1 MNKTWGTFRVNVYQ
15 VTNHIWII
23 RSSRYRQLPF
33 SWVEPFRNVA
43 LSIKGSHKDVDVEI
57 SSEDMLM
64 WVDEVVRKL
73 VANIVKGSLVV
84 YFTAEEVINTIEAAL
99 EREIRLF
106 SEIDRFLI
114 LHKNKYI
121 LLNRII

>member
-1 MNKTWGTFRVNVYQ
+1 
-15 VTNHIWII
+15 
-23 RSSRYRQLPF
+23 
-33 SWVEPFRNVA
+33 
-43 LSIKGSHKDVDVEI
+43 
-57 SSEDMLM
+57 MLM

>member
-1 MNKTWGTFRVNVYQ
+1 
-15 VTNHIWII
+15 
-23 RSSRYRQLPF
+23 
-33 SWVEPFRNVA
+33 
-43 LSIKGSHKDVDVEI
+43 
-57 SSEDMLM
+57 MLM

-84 YFTAEEVINTIEAAL
+84 YFAAEEVINTIEAAL
-99 EREIRLF
+99 EREIRLLP
-106 SEIDRFLI
+106 EKDLFLI